1 MIQPQEVRS
10 LKDYIRASRVGRGV
24 RLNRKARKAIW
35 PVFEEYLVLL
45 DEHRIRE
52 ADDAMRDARIILGER
67 GHILP
72 YVSIIVDEAQDM
84 DVQAFRLLR
93 AMVPKGKNDLFVVGD
108 AHQRIYRLRVV
119 LGRCGINIK
128 GRGRRLKINYRTTEE
143 NRQWA
148 VSLLKGMEVD
158 DLDGG
163 LDEQKGYK
171 SLLHGVAPTLKGF
184 SSFEEEVSFIVKF
197 LILLKQED
205 ETQLKDACLVARTNR
220 LVQQYESVL
229 SSRGIKCYVIKRSEP
244 EDRNRQGLR
253 VATMHRV
260 KGLEFDRVI
269 IAGVNKGIV
278 PLSAAFEGYD
288 SDTERKDVETRER
301 ALLYVAATRAKKE
314 VLITWFGA
322 KSSFIQ

>member
-1 MIQPQEVRS
+1 MAPSEPRLTDSFYPKEWEQVIQPQEVRS

-163 LDEQKGYK
+163 LDE
-171 SLLHGVAPTLKGF
+171 
-184 SSFEEEVSFIVKF
+184 
-197 LILLKQED
+197 
-205 ETQLKDACLVARTNR
+205 TQLKDACLVARTNR

>member
-1 MIQPQEVRS
+1 VIQPQEVRS

-128 GRGRRLKINYRTTEE
+128 GRGRRLKINYRTT
-143 NRQWA
+143 
-148 VSLLKGMEVD
+148 
-158 DLDGG
+158 DLPF
-163 LDEQKGYK
+163 KR
-171 SLLHGVAPTLKGF
+171 HG
-184 SSFEEEVSFIVKF
+184 
-197 LILLKQED
+197 
-205 ETQLKDACLVARTNR
+205 
-220 LVQQYESVL
+220 
-229 SSRGIKCYVIKRSEP
+229 SR
-244 EDRNRQGLR
+244 
-253 VATMHRV
+253 
-260 KGLEFDRVI
+260 
-269 IAGVNKGIV
+269 
-278 PLSAAFEGYD
+278 
-288 SDTERKDVETRER
+288 
-301 ALLYVAATRAKKE
+301 
-314 VLITWFGA
+314 
-322 KSSFIQ
+322 